1 MVPPHRGVSD
11 LYEYLEHISDVYVH
25 IVSDSLEGL
34 FADSAEA
41 TFEVMLNT
49 KAVDSRKSIPV
60 EITAK
65 DLEQLLYLW
74 VDRLIY
80 HFDADS
86 FALRRADV
94 RKVEVGEGTRLYAS
108 LWGDDYDPVKHD
120 QRTGVKAMT
129 YSLMRINREGGVW
142 HAYFVLDI

>member
-1 MVPPHRGVSD
+1 M
-11 LYEYLEHISDVYVH
+11 YEYLDHISDVYVH
-25 IVSDSLEGL
+25 VVSDSLEGL

-49 KAVDSRKSIPV
+49 KAVESRKSIPV

-65 DLEQLLYLW
+65 DLGQLLYLW

-86 FALRRADV
+86 FALHRADV
-94 RKVEVGEGTRLYAS
+94 RKVEAGESARLSAS
-108 LWGDDYDPVKHD
+108 LCGEDYEPARHD

-129 YSLMRINREGGVW
+129 YSLMEIKREGGMW